1 MERSDEARRKDSL
14 YDRIGSQ
21 SKRIKELEAENKS
34 QVEHIKLLNQ
44 CDDSSTEVIGKMD
57 IEIGELQAENKR
69 MKEALQGWIDI
80 NIGAPNK
87 YFWAEEALG
96 ENR

>member
-1 MERSDEARRKDSL
+1 
-14 YDRIGSQ
+14 
-21 SKRIKELEAENKS
+21 
-34 QVEHIKLLNQ
+34 
-44 CDDSSTEVIGKMD
+44 MD

-69 MKEALQGWIDI
+69 MKEALQGWIDV